1 MGSLLCITP
10 KEVPSIVPISP
21 VNKRV
26 APLPKYYT
34 PNKPETKP
42 VTNKVEKTVS
52 KKRPKPSTPTNT
64 NTVAPKKVATDNNN
78 NNNNKTPEIQLLNRI
93 LTIVQCE
100 QKEARAFRKQMLDF
114 MKGFKGKT

>member
-1 MGSLLCITP
+1 M
-10 KEVPSIVPISP
+10 SP

-34 PNKPETKP
+34 PNKPEMKP

-64 NTVAPKKVATDNNN
+64 NTVEPKKVATDNNN
-78 NNNNKTPEIQLLNRI
+78 NNNTPEIQLLNRI

-114 MKGFKGKT
+114 MKEFKAKT